1 MRFELT
7 QRFNAAPDA
16 VAAAFCDPGF
26 YEALNAT
33 PGMGDPKVVS
43 RETEGENKVHLQ
55 VRYKFTGE
63 LSPPARAVL
72 DPAKLVWVD
81 DSHHDLA
88 AREVTFRLLPDHYA
102 DRFKASGRYWFEAT
116 DQASGVT
123 LRRAE
128 GDIKVKAL
136 VVGGAV
142 ERAILSGLKE
152 RLDDEVA
159 VLERYLAGS

>member
-7 QRFNAAPDA
+7 QRFNAAPEA

-26 YEALNAT
+26 YEALHAT

-43 RETEGENKVHLQ
+43 RETEGETVHLQ
-55 VRYKFTGE
+55 VRYRFTGE
-63 LSPPARAVL
+63 LSSAARAVL
-72 DPAKLVWVD
+72 DPAKLVWIE

-88 AREVTFRLLPDHYA
+88 AREVTFRMLPDHYA

-116 DQASGVT
+116 DQVSGAT
-123 LRRAE
+123 QRRAE
-128 GDIKVKAL
+128 GDLKVKAPF
-136 VVGGAV
+136 VGGAV
-142 ERAILSGLKE
+142 ERAIVSGLRE
-152 RLDDEVA
+152 RMDDEVA